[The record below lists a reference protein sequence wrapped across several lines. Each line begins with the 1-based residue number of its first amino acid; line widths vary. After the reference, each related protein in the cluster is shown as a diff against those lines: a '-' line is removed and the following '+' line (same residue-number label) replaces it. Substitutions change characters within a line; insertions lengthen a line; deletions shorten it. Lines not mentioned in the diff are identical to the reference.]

1 MPRPDRSPAGSDRA
15 AKVAQIQ
22 KAGAAAERRRGGLIW
37 GAVALVLTLI
47 VGLVAWAIIRD
58 SPALVDL
65 GGVEEYENSA
75 RDHTTAPVEY
85 EVIPPYGG
93 EHHPTWFNCGVYQE
107 ELPTEHVVHSLEHGA
122 VWLTYQP
129 DLPAEQ
135 VAVLEELGEQEYMM
149 VSPLAAQD
157 SPVVATSWDTQL
169 RLDEAEERTLQAF
182 IREYRQGAKTPEPG
196 ALCSNGTTIDLVP
209 RG

>member
-1 MPRPDRSPAGSDRA
+1 MPRPDRSSAGSDRA
-15 AKVAQIQ
+15 AKVAKIQ

-37 GAVALVLTLI
+37 GTVALVLVLI

-65 GGVEEYENSA
+65 SAVEEYENSSQL
-75 RDHTTAPVEY
+75 HTTEPVEY
-85 EVIPPYGG
+85 DITPPVGG
-93 EHHPTWFNCGVYQE
+93 EHNPTWFNCGVYQD
-107 ELPTEHVVHSLEHGA
+107 ELPMEHVVHSLEHGA

-129 DLPAEQ
+129 DLPADQ
-135 VAVLEELGEQEYMM
+135 IAVLEELGGQEYMM

-182 IREYRQGAKTPEPG
+182 IRDFRQGPKAPEPN
-196 ALCSNGTTIDLVP
+196 ALCSNGTTVDLVP

>member
-1 MPRPDRSPAGSDRA
+1 MPRPDRSSAGSDRA
-15 AKVAQIQ
+15 AKVAKIQ
-22 KAGAAAERRRGGLIW
+22 KAGASAERRRGGLIW
-37 GAVALVLTLI
+37 AAVALVLALI

-85 EVIPPYGG
+85 DLIPPVGG

-107 ELPTEHVVHSLEHGA
+107 ELPMEHVVHSLEHGA

-129 DLPAEQ
+129 DLPADQ
-135 VAVLEELGEQEYMM
+135 IAVLEDLGGQEYMM

-169 RLDEAEERTLQAF
+169 RLDDAEQRTLQAF
-182 IREYRQGAKTPEPG
+182 IREFKQGPKTPEPG

>member
-1 MPRPDRSPAGSDRA
+1 MPRPDRSSAGADRA
-15 AKVAQIQ
+15 AKVAKIQ
-22 KAGAAAERRRGGLIW
+22 KAGAAAERRRGGMLW
-37 GAVALVLTLI
+37 GAVALVLALI

-65 GGVEEYENSA
+65 SAVEEYEHTSQL
-75 RDHTTAPVEY
+75 HTTEPVEY
-85 EVIPPYGG
+85 DVIPPVGG
-93 EHHPTWFNCGVYQE
+93 EHHPTWFNCGVYQQ

-129 DLPAEQ
+129 SLPADQ
-135 VAVLEELGEQEYMM
+135 IAVLEQLGEQEYMM
-149 VSPLAAQD
+149 VSPFGEQD
-157 SPVVATSWDTQL
+157 SPVVATAWDSQL

-182 IREYRQGAKTPEPG
+182 IREFKQGPKTPEPG
-196 ALCSNGTTIDLVP
+196 GLCSNGTTIDLVQ

>member
-15 AKVAQIQ
+15 AKVAKIQ
-22 KAGAAAERRRGGLIW
+22 KAEAAAERRRGGLIW
-37 GAVALVLTLI
+37 GVVALVLALI

-65 GGVEEYENSA
+65 SAVEEYENSGQE
-75 RDHTTAPVEY
+75 HTTEPVEY
-85 EVIPPYGG
+85 EVMPPVGG
-93 EHHPTWFNCGVYQE
+93 PHHPTWFNCGVYQE
-107 ELPTEHVVHSLEHGA
+107 ELPLEHVVHSLEHGA

-129 DLPAEQ
+129 SLPADQ
-135 VAVLEELGEQEYMM
+135 IAVLEELGEQEYMM
-149 VSPLAAQD
+149 VSPLGEQD

-169 RLDEAEERTLQAF
+169 RLDEADERTLQAF
-182 IREYRQGAKTPEPG
+182 IREFKQGPKTPEPG
-196 ALCSNGTTIDLVP
+196 ALCSNGTTIDLVQ